1 MHSTVDSIGEVAV
14 AVASAEELAWAEDD
28 IDAGLS
34 VQFLSVFEGLR
45 EDKIVAKQQ
54 DSEWKAERFQDL
66 LGWLVCQLRWI

>member
-1 MHSTVDSIGEVAV
+1 MHSTVDSRGEVAV

-54 DSEWKAERFQDL
+54 DSE
-66 LGWLVCQLRWI
+66 